1 MRIYYQCICS
11 YFTCTVI
18 FISAQF
24 SPATIAEELLESQIA
39 SQAIGRSVEY
49 AILFTD
55 GYHDTDESYP
65 LVLLLHGAGGTQD
78 CLAKASTMFRVN
90 SFWGS

>member
-1 MRIYYQCICS
+1 MRSLYQSIYS

-18 FISAQF
+18 FVSTQF
-24 SPATIAEELLESQIA
+24 SAATFAGDLLESQIA
-39 SQAIGRSVEY
+39 SQTIGRSVES
-49 AILFTD
+49 ASLFTD
-55 GYHDTDESYP
+55 GYHDKDESYP

-78 CLAKASTMFRVN
+78 YLAKASTMIRVN